1 MYDPARDYR
10 MLVLGLDG
18 TLLGSDKELRRSA
31 IPLIRQALDK
41 GKYVVLS
48 SGRVMWEIMDYCG
61 DDGLGCLPYA
71 ILSMGTELYDFKKGE
86 VIRRHLL
93 PSTMVRK
100 VLEVT
105 SGRDV
110 IMHAVKNSVFNG
122 SSADLNPERLERFHL
137 NHKARV
143 FDHIVSRD
151 DDLRQFLSA
160 NIDQIERIVIYHT
173 SFEEC
178 ADTNNRLKDYPLS
191 LAYYHATGLHVSPYG
206 VSKSSGLCGLAW
218 QLGISMDDV
227 MAVGYSVNDEQIC
240 KITGCSIAMGGAVRS
255 VKDWCDLT
263 VADSDHDGATEV
275 LERYFL

>member
-18 TLLGSDKELRRSA
+18 TLLGSVKELRRSA

-105 SGRDV
+105 SV
-110 IMHAVKNSVFNG
+110 AT
-122 SSADLNPERLERFHL
+122 SSCTP
-137 NHKARV
+137 
-143 FDHIVSRD
+143 
-151 DDLRQFLSA
+151 
-160 NIDQIERIVIYHT
+160 
-173 SFEEC
+173 
-178 ADTNNRLKDYPLS
+178 
-191 LAYYHATGLHVSPYG
+191 
-206 VSKSSGLCGLAW
+206 
-218 QLGISMDDV
+218 
-227 MAVGYSVNDEQIC
+227 
-240 KITGCSIAMGGAVRS
+240 
-255 VKDWCDLT
+255 
-263 VADSDHDGATEV
+263 
-275 LERYFL
+275 

>member
-18 TLLGSDKELRRSA
+18 TLLGSDKRLRKA
-31 IPLIRQALDK
+31 ALPLVRAALEK

-61 DDGLGCLPYA
+61 NDELGCLPYA
-71 ILSMGTELYDFKKGE
+71 ILSMGTELYDFERGE
-86 VIRRHLL
+86 VVRRHLL

-105 SGRDV
+105 AGRDV
-110 IMHAVKNSVFNG
+110 IMHAVKMSVFNG
-122 SSADLNPERLERFHL
+122 SASDLAPERLKRFSL
-137 NHKARV
+137 DHKSGV
-143 FDHIVSRD
+143 FEHIVSRD
-151 DDLRQFLSA
+151 DDLRQFLSS

-178 ADTNNRLKDYPLS
+178 TDTYNRLRDCPLS
-191 LAYYHATGLHVSPYG
+191 LAYYHATGLHISPFG

-227 MAVGYSVNDEQIC
+227 MALGYSVNDEQIC
-240 KITGCSIAMGGAVRS
+240 KIAGCSIAMGGAVRS
-255 VKDWCDLT
+255 VKDWCDLV
-263 VADSDHDGATEV
+263 VADNDHDGAAEAI
-275 LERYFL
+275 ERYFL